1 MLAPLL
7 VDAVG
12 GADLMDISERKFQEL
27 RHTPDFPKAV
37 VLSARCVR
45 WKVQELAAYV
55 EKLPTVGP
63 QSEPAQLQRWRSAT
77 VDAPY
82 ALTSKPSKA
91 AT

>member
-7 VDAVG
+7 VDAVE
-12 GADLMDISERKFQEL
+12 GAKFIKVSERRFHEL

-55 EKLPTVGP
+55 EKLPTVGS
-63 QSEPAQLQRWRSAT
+63 QSEPAQLRRSHST
-77 VDAPY
+77 
-82 ALTSKPSKA
+82 LSSK
-91 AT
+91 

>member
-7 VDAVG
+7 VDAVD
-12 GADLMDISERKFQEL
+12 GAKFLKLSERKFHEL

-45 WKVQELAAYV
+45 WKVLELAAYV

-63 QSEPAQLQRWRSAT
+63 QSEPGQLRRSHSA
-77 VDAPY
+77 VARG
-82 ALTSKPSKA
+82 
-91 AT
+91 